1 MLAGR
6 GGAGQGKTSANSVK
20 CMSSSSPF
28 VFHGRLSHRSRTLR
42 PTRTAVRGGAPHR
55 LHAQINPNLVQAW
68 WPAGPRSCLHLA
80 RIYLGQNYLFVAN
93 LGNSARGPKTQ
104 GACLSC
110 SCSTEGRTAR
120 QHRPTGQN
128 RMQVGRCCRKLR
140 SLTHAIY
147 TQMSSFLDIRR
158 IQVSALP
165 MT

>member
-28 VFHGRLSHRSRTLR
+28 VFHGRLLHRSRTLR
-42 PTRTAVRGGAPHR
+42 PTRTAGGGGAPHR
-55 LHAQINPNLVQAW
+55 LHAEINPNLVQAW
-68 WPAGPRSCLHLA
+68 WPAGPWSCLHLA
-80 RIYLGQNYLFVAN
+80 RIYLGQNYLFEAN
-93 LGNSARGPKTQ
+93 LENSARGPKTR

-110 SCSTEGRTAR
+110 SCSIGMTTAH

-128 RMQVGRCCRKLR
+128 RMQVGWCCRKLC
-140 SLTHAIY
+140 SLTHTIY
-147 TQMSSFLDIRR
+147 TQMSSFLNIRR